1 MANDVKMMHI
11 EEDIKKIQIKTNM
24 YMKAYGPKGALHL
37 VYEVVQNGVDEVSD
51 PDSNGTHLEVTYDRK
66 DDSLT
71 VEDDGR
77 GFPETD
83 YPLDVFCTTLQS
95 GSKFMRD
102 SNTRSAGEF
111 GVGITAVNALS
122 DSFTLISY
130 REEEGY
136 QHKLVFERGEK
147 ILDEKLP
154 LVKGGKQHGS
164 YVKFSPSQKFLGP
177 TTRIP
182 EDGLEDALDNNIAFQ
197 LPEHVTIH
205 YTLMDG
211 FEVIKEKI
219 IKKKEEIHL
228 IDKIL
233 STGQVLLKP
242 IIISAHSDFVET
254 IPNLDP
260 SIDADFVDK
269 ERSADY
275 SIIIAYDDIAET
287 VMDSYCNFANT
298 TEGGVHL
305 KAAEASF
312 CRYIQNQTKDSLNL
326 REKDKLDIQWS
337 DIRDGLKMAVTLS
350 TNANVEFVGNA
361 KEQIASQLLLKIMT
375 DGFSSAIREYFTQN
389 PDKLSAIV
397 KIVKTNAKV
406 RVEANKIRE
415 ASTKNTMTA
424 LKEHQMKGF
433 LPCSNRG
440 NQYKEIYLLEG
451 LSPQGGAANARDTHA
466 QALLAFRGVTAN
478 PISKSLPELMHPQT
492 GNVEFRRMVDVLR
505 CGVGPTF
512 DLNKLYYDKI
522 IIMTDADIDGAG
534 ISASLSGFF
543 LYHMPEI
550 PRAGKL
556 YKVVPPLYKIDD
568 KDHQY
573 VHTKKEKVEV
583 YQEKVIKNFKVA
595 LLKYGSGFIEK
606 ADFRQFIYDTRDYLS
621 DLNRIADHFKVNKF
635 LIEKTI
641 GYIFFKFGTIDIDFD
656 LGKAFSDQKVIT
668 EFMSYIQEDYPEIT
682 MSGTTTKILKGV
694 IDGRFQSIAIGP
706 RFLVKCSTL
715 FLAISLYGYGMIV
728 KEKGR
733 DPEQMSIGQFLEL
746 ITKYIPKTLIRY
758 KGIGEMAAA
767 DLKDTAMN
775 PNTRMLIRLTTTDL
789 EKEIATFKKL
799 FGSGVKDASLR
810 KQMMKDYII
819 DRDDLDN

>member
-1 MANDVKMMHI
+1 MAHDVKMMHI
-11 EEDIKKIQIKTNM
+11 DEDIKKIQIKTNM

-37 VYEVVQNGVDEVSD
+37 VYEVVQNCVDEVSD
-51 PDSNGTHLEVTYDRK
+51 PNSEGTRIDVLYDRK

-71 VEDDGR
+71 AEDDGR

-111 GVGITAVNALS
+111 GVGLTAVNALS
-122 DSFTLISY
+122 DTFTLISY
-130 REEEGY
+130 REKEKY

-147 ILDEKLP
+147 ILDEKTP
-154 LVKGGKQHGS
+154 LARGGKKHGS
-164 YVKFSPSQKFLGP
+164 YIKFSPSQKFLGP
-177 TTRIP
+177 TTKIP
-182 EDGLEDALDNNIAFQ
+182 EDGLEEALDNMAFQ
-197 LPEHVTIH
+197 LPDHVSIH

-211 FEVIKEKI
+211 FDVIKEKTI
-219 IKKKEEIHL
+219 RRKDEIHL

-242 IIISAHSDFVET
+242 SIISAHSDFIET

-260 SIDADFVDK
+260 DVEGDTVDK

-275 SIIIAYDDIAET
+275 SMIIAYDDIPEP
-287 VMDSYCNFANT
+287 VFDSYCNFTNT
-298 TEGGVHL
+298 TEGGVHV
-305 KAAEASF
+305 KAAEATF
-312 CRYIQNQTKDSLNL
+312 CRFIQNQTKDNLNA
-326 REKDKLDIQWS
+326 REKDKLDIQWA
-337 DIRDGLKMAVTLS
+337 DIRDGLKMAITLS

-361 KEQIASQLLLKIMT
+361 KEQIASQLLLKVMT
-375 DGFSSAIREYFTQN
+375 DGFTVALREYFDAN
-389 PDKLSAIV
+389 PDKLSAII

-406 RVEANKIRE
+406 RVESNKLRE

-424 LKEHQMKGF
+424 LKEHQIKGF
-433 LPCSNRG
+433 LKCSNSG
-440 NQYKEIYLLEG
+440 KQYKEIYLMEG
-451 LSPQGGAANARDTHA
+451 LSPQGGAGNARDTHS

-478 PISKSLPELMHPQT
+478 PFTKTLPELMHPQT

-505 CGVGPTF
+505 CGIGPTF
-512 DLNKLYYDKI
+512 DLSKLYYDKI
-522 IIMTDADIDGAG
+522 IMMTDADIDGSG
-534 ISASLSGFF
+534 ISASLAGFF

-550 PRAGKL
+550 PKAGRL

-568 KDHQY
+568 KDHPY

-583 YQEKVIKNFKVA
+583 YQEKVIRNFKVA
-595 LLKYGSGFIEK
+595 LLKFGPGFIEK
-606 ADFRQFIYDTRDYLS
+606 QDFREFIYDTRDYLTN
-621 DLNRIADHFKVNKF
+621 LNRIAEHFKVNKF

-641 GYIFFKFGTIDIDFD
+641 GYIFFKFGNVGIDFD
-656 LGKAFSDQKVIT
+656 LAKAFSDQTVIT
-668 EFMSYIQEDYPEIT
+668 ELMSYIQEDFPEIT
-682 MSGTTTKILKGV
+682 MSGSTSKILKGV

-715 FLAISLYGYGMIV
+715 FPVISKYGYGMLV
-728 KEKGR
+728 KEK
-733 DPEQMSIGQFLEL
+733 DYDSEQMSIGQFLEL
-746 ITKYIPKTLIRY
+746 ITKYIPRTLVRY
-758 KGIGEMAAA
+758 KGIGEMAAE

-775 PNTRMLIRLTTTDL
+775 PNTRMLIRLTVGDL
-789 EKEIATFKKL
+789 ERDIKVFQKL
-799 FGSGVKDASLR
+799 FGDGKSDALLR
-810 KQMMKDYII
+810 KRMMEDYVI

>member
-37 VYEVVQNGVDEVSD
+37 VYEVVQNCVDEVAD
-51 PDSNGTHLEVTYDRK
+51 PDSNGTHIEVTYDRK

-71 VEDDGR
+71 AEDDGR

-83 YPLDVFCTTLQS
+83 YSLDVFCTTLQS

-111 GVGITAVNALS
+111 GVGLTAVNALS
-122 DSFTLISY
+122 DTFTLISY
-130 REEEGY
+130 REKEGY
-136 QHKLVFERGEK
+136 QHKLVFERGTK
-147 ILDEKLP
+147 ISDEKSP
-154 LVKGGKQHGS
+154 LIKGGKRHGS
-164 YVKFSPSQKFLGP
+164 YIKFSPSQKFLGP

-182 EDGLEDALDNNIAFQ
+182 EDGLEEALDNMAFQ

-211 FEVIKEKI
+211 FEVIKEKT
-219 IKKKEEIHL
+219 IKKKDEIHL

-233 STGQVLLKP
+233 STGQVLFKP
-242 IIISAHSDFVET
+242 IIISAHSDFIET

-260 SIDADFVDK
+260 SIKGDTVDK

-275 SIIIAYDDIAET
+275 SILIAYDDIAEP
-287 VMDSYCNFANT
+287 VFDSYCNFTNT

-312 CRYIQNQTKDSLNL
+312 CRYIQSQTKDSLNA

-337 DIRDGLKMAVTLS
+337 DIRDGLKMVVTLS

-361 KEQIASQLLLKIMT
+361 KEQIASQLLLKVMT
-375 DGFSSAIREYFTQN
+375 EGFNTAIREYFEQN
-389 PDKLSAIV
+389 PEKLNTIV
-397 KIVKTNAKV
+397 KIVKTSAKV
-406 RVEANKIRE
+406 RVESNKLRE
-415 ASTKNTMTA
+415 ASTKNTMNS

-433 LPCSNRG
+433 LKCSNTG

-451 LSPQGGAANARDTHA
+451 LSPQGGAGNARDTHT

-478 PISKSLPELMHPQT
+478 PFKKSLPELMHPQT

-505 CGVGPTF
+505 CGIGPTF
-512 DLNKLYYDKI
+512 DLKKLYYDKI

-534 ISASLSGFF
+534 ISASLAGFF

-550 PRAGKL
+550 VKAGRL

-568 KDHQY
+568 KDHPY

-583 YQEKVIKNFKVA
+583 YQGKVIKNFRVA
-595 LLKYGSGFIEK
+595 LLKFGLEFIEK
-606 ADFRQFIYDTRDYLS
+606 EEFQEFIYDTRDYLTN
-621 DLNRIADHFKVNKF
+621 LNRIADHFKINKF
-635 LIEKTI
+635 LIEKAI
-641 GYIFFKFGTIDIDFD
+641 GFIFFKFGNVDIQFD
-656 LGKAFSDQKVIT
+656 LGRAFSDQEVIT

-682 MSGTTTKILKGV
+682 MSGTTTKILKGI

-706 RFLVKCSTL
+706 RFLVKCSTI
-715 FLAISLYGYGMIV
+715 FPVISKYGYGMIV
-728 KEKGR
+728 KEKDGE
-733 DPEQMSIGQFLEL
+733 PEQMSIGKFLEL
-746 ITKYIPKTLIRY
+746 ITKYIPRTLVRY
-758 KGIGEMAAA
+758 KGIGEMAAI

-789 EKEIATFKKL
+789 ERDVKVFQKL
-799 FGSGVKDASLR
+799 FGDGKKDALLR
-810 KQMMKDYII
+810 KKMMEEYII